1 MSETTD
7 KAWINLWLPELNEAQ
22 VSLLIAKF
30 ESEITM
36 SNIEVV
42 DDVLEMLQP
51 LKDKGVNDE

>member
-51 LKDKGVNDE
+51 LKDKGSKR